1 MYNYVHTYIYT
12 YIVYMHIR
20 IAIFYV
26 GISTNTKLS

>member
-1 MYNYVHTYIYT
+1 MTTYIHILY
-12 YIVYMHIR
+12 VYMHIR